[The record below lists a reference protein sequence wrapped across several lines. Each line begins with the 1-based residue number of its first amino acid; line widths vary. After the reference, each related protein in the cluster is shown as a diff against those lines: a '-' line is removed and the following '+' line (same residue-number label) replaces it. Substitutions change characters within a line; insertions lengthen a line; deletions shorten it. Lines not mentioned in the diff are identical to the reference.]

1 MARGVKGVSEATG
14 GVSWRGDCSIVSN
27 VAERSNNK
35 DKVKTLIWQLEGTDH
50 QTPVSGERKG
60 RKKRP

>member
-1 MARGVKGVSEATG
+1 MEGRLFN
-14 GVSWRGDCSIVSN
+14 C